1 MYKENKVEMK
11 KVLVTAVLVTPLL
24 AFGQSRV
31 DTTIGSYGFKLALQ
45 PKSVTQ
51 MDLQNNIQRQI
62 VKQQTKAKVE
72 KAKKLTKE
80 HCTENKCTFK
90 QVLKAVFLGGKFPWE
105 TEEQYKDRLQ
115 RSTHPSNLPFK

>member
-1 MYKENKVEMK
+1 MK
-11 KVLVTAVLVTPLL
+11 KVLVIAVLVTPLL
-24 AFGQSRV
+24 AFSQSRV

-62 VKQQTKAKVE
+62 VKQQIKAKVE

-80 HCTENKCTFK
+80 NCTENKCTFK

-105 TEEQYKDRLQ
+105 TEKDYQLRKQ
-115 RSTHPSNLPFK
+115 IECTPVGQPFK

>member
-11 KVLVTAVLVTPLL
+11 KVLVIAVLVTPLL

-31 DTTIGSYGFKLALQ
+31 DTTIGSYGFKLALH
-45 PKSVTQ
+45 PKSITQ
-51 MDLQNNIQRQI
+51 KDIQNSIQRQVI
-62 VKQQTKAKVE
+62 RQQIRAKVNE
-72 KAKKLTKE
+72 AKKLTKE
-80 HCTENKCTFK
+80 KCTDNKCTFK

-115 RSTHPSNLPFK
+115 ISTQPSNLPFK

>member
-1 MYKENKVEMK
+1 MK
-11 KVLVTAVLVTPLL
+11 KLLVIAVLVTPLL

-31 DTTIGSYGFKLALQ
+31 DTMMGSYGFKLALQ

-62 VKQQTKAKVE
+62 VKQQIKAKVE
-72 KAKKLTKE
+72 KAKKLTKK

-105 TEEQYKDRLQ
+105 TDKDYQLRKQMEATLVGQ
-115 RSTHPSNLPFK
+115 PSK